1 MTQICGILLRSES
14 QCLSCI
20 NKHNAGGWTTIAD
33 AMGPNRVFF
42 PQEAL
47 DQWLSDD
54 RVELTGSELVIKAEG
69 RKYRILEAV
78 RVLGESTGG
87 QDDNEIVG
95 RVKTIAYLTEL
106 GAEVLGNSM
115 IIDDNAYDVVPGWLG
130 SPVGSFAEFRA
141 TESPAAPDS
150 ASSEEE
156 LLAQYLMQ
164 ALE

>member
-1 MTQICGILLRSES
+1 
-14 QCLSCI
+14 
-20 NKHNAGGWTTIAD
+20 
-33 AMGPNRVFF
+33 MGPNRVFF

-54 RVELTGSELVIKAEG
+54 RIELTGTELVIKAEG
-69 RKYRILEAV
+69 RKYRIMEAV

-95 RVKTIAYLTEL
+95 RVKTVAYLTEL
-106 GAEVLGNSM
+106 GAELLGNSM
-115 IIDDNAYDVVPGWLG
+115 IIGENAYDVVPGFLG
-130 SPVGSFAEFRA
+130 SPIGTFAQHRA
-141 TESPAAPDS
+141 DAATAPAS

>member
-1 MTQICGILLRSES
+1 
-14 QCLSCI
+14 
-20 NKHNAGGWTTIAD
+20 
-33 AMGPNRVFF
+33 MGPNRVFF

-54 RVELTGSELVIKAEG
+54 RVELTGSELVIKAED
-69 RKYRILEAV
+69 RKYRIMEAV

-95 RVKTIAYLTEL
+95 RVKTVAYLTEL
-106 GAEVLGNSM
+106 GAELLGNSM
-115 IIDDNAYDVVPGWLG
+115 IIGDNAYDVVPGFLG
-130 SPVGSFAEFRA
+130 SPIGTFAEHRA
-141 TESPAAPDS
+141 DSTSMPVS